1 MKGWITY
8 YTLLERNSKKAAASR
23 AALSTASNRKS
34 PSVEEIVDEEAYPVI
49 NPPLNPR
56 HILEASDGSDN
67 DVDTHTQKQSRKMA
81 KSRADD
87 VEQVEIMEIEE
98 VEEDD
103 EAKLSP
109 FLPNISIINF

>member
-8 YTLLERNSKKAAASR
+8 YTLLERSSKKAAASR
-23 AALSTASNRKS
+23 AEPSTASNQKS
-34 PSVEEIVDEEAYPVI
+34 PSVKEIVDEEAYLVI

-56 HILEASDGSDN
+56 HILEVSNGSDN
-67 DVDTHTQKQSRKMA
+67 DVDTHTQKQSRKTA
-81 KSRADD
+81 KARADD
-87 VEQVEIMEIEE
+87 VEQVEIVEIEE

-103 EAKLSP
+103 EAKLSL

>member
-1 MKGWITY
+1 M
-8 YTLLERNSKKAAASR
+8 
-23 AALSTASNRKS
+23 LSTASNRKS

-49 NPPLNPR
+49 NPPLNHR

-67 DVDTHTQKQSRKMA
+67 DVDTHTQKQSRKTA
-81 KSRADD
+81 KARADD